1 MSTMSEE
8 KEQLTPD
15 EFIAANE
22 SKVNKRWYPRFH
34 IAPRV
39 GWCNDPNGFAYAGG
53 KYHLFYQYYPYEP
66 KWGPMHWAHVTSKD
80 LVHWQRQP
88 VALFP
93 DHPYDADGC
102 FSGSGIEK
110 DGKLYLLYTGHV
122 DLLKKPGQPDRI
134 ETQALAVSVDGVH
147 FEKSEKNPVI
157 TLPESVSTGED
168 HHSAIRRYGSTMAA
182 TTRSLAHRR
191 PTRWARYLS
200 LSRRTLRTG
209 SSSMSW
215 LRRTAIRAS
224 CGSARTSR
232 SSTATRL

>member
-1 MSTMSEE
+1 MSNEQ
-8 KEQLTPD
+8 KQLTPD

-102 FSGSGIEK
+102 FTGSGIEK
-110 DGKLYLLYTGHV
+110 DGKLYLLYTC
-122 DLLKKPGQPDRI
+122 LLYTSPSPRD
-134 ETQALAVSVDGVH
+134 
-147 FEKSEKNPVI
+147 
-157 TLPESVSTGED
+157 
-168 HHSAIRRYGSTMAA
+168 
-182 TTRSLAHRR
+182 TR
-191 PTRWARYLS
+191 
-200 LSRRTLRTG
+200 
-209 SSSMSW
+209 
-215 LRRTAIRAS
+215 
-224 CGSARTSR
+224 
-232 SSTATRL
+232 